1 MTARFRTPRISLM
14 KPKTLYLALCLA
26 GLLLPYSQF
35 VPWVL
40 QHGLNPA
47 LFARELFGNRI
58 SAFFGMDVIVSA
70 VALLA
75 FTRIESS
82 RVGIRRRW
90 LVVVARRFEQ
100 RLGDMISLYYR
111 FAGRPSSKSGSL
123 RTRLRG
129 SLLPR

>member
-1 MTARFRTPRISLM
+1 M
-14 KPKTLYLALCLA
+14 KPKTLYFALCLA

-40 QHGLNPA
+40 QHGLNSA
-47 LFARELFGNRI
+47 LFGRELFANRV

-75 FTRIESS
+75 FTRIESG

-90 LVVVARRFEQ
+90 LVVVAVLTVGVSLAL
-100 RLGDMISLYYR
+100 RLFL
-111 FAGRPSSKSGSL
+111 SL
-123 RTRLRG
+123 RELQMEPTNPAP
-129 SLLPR
+129 SPVA

>member
-1 MTARFRTPRISLM
+1 MTARFCAPRIALM

-47 LFARELFGNRI
+47 LFVRELFANRI

-90 LVVVARRFEQ
+90 LVVVAVLTVGVSRAPPLF
-100 RLGDMISLYYR
+100 LYLR
-111 FAGRPSSKSGSL
+111 ELETEPTAPVASGIA
-123 RTRLRG
+123 
-129 SLLPR
+129 